1 MRAQARTKG
10 VQGER
15 PAAKTFVAPPRSDK
29 SIFALIAA
37 KDFTEW
43 TVPPTK
49 GVVHIKRSI
58 NGRIDKG
65 SISHNNR
72 EFVAPNVDKSRIKD
86 DITLVREDIKAVYH
100 ELFDKPLAEY
110 NAKQKRKDRRIKDY
124 YEHIYRGKQEK
135 PFYEL
140 IFQIGNTEDTHCGT
154 PEAVTATKALTEFV
168 NGFKERNPQI
178 RVFNAVIH
186 LDEDTPHVHID
197 FVPFTDLP
205 SKKGLS
211 VRNSLSKALEQQDFI
226 GQGKNETCTK
236 LWVESEKEQLAQ
248 VMRGYG
254 IEWEKLGTHEQ
265 HLDVLDYKK
274 KMRTREV
281 ALLENKVEVT
291 NHIIAERQRVLDDAD
306 TAIDRLDKEF
316 VEKTDAVEALDS
328 EIEDKTAELE
338 TTSEQLA
345 VNQLL
350 LQEITEKVSQIA
362 DIDNISVKHTVL
374 GGKVTLAADDYEK
387 VSVLAKK
394 QIAAENDSADKD
406 NEISRLS
413 EQVRELQAEQTSWK
427 EERSAL
433 RRTIDTLKGKV
444 SELSKNFET
453 LRGKYEKVMEFIE
466 KFDLMEKL
474 DKFLHPIKNIK
485 KHR

>member
-1 MRAQARTKG
+1 MTC
-10 VQGER
+10 
-15 PAAKTFVAPPRSDK
+15 T
-29 SIFALIAA
+29 
-37 KDFTEW
+37 
-43 TVPPTK
+43 PTK
-49 GVVHIKRSI
+49 GVVHIKRTIS
-58 NGRIDKG
+58 GRIDKG
-65 SISHNNR
+65 SVAHNNR
-72 EFVAPNVDKSRIKD
+72 EFAAPNVDRSRIKD
-86 DITLVREDIKAVYH
+86 DIILVREDIKAVYH

-110 NAKQKRKDRRIKDY
+110 NAKQKRKDRCIKDY

-154 PEAVTATKALTEFV
+154 PEAETATKALTDFV
-168 NGFKERNPQI
+168 QGFQKRNPQI

-205 SKKGLS
+205 AKKGLS
-211 VRNSLSKALEQQDFI
+211 VRNSLTKALEQQGI
-226 GQGKNETCTK
+226 VGQGKTETCTK
-236 LWVESEKEQLAQ
+236 LWVESEKEQLAA
-248 VMRGYG
+248 VMQGYG

-265 HLDVLDYKK
+265 HLEVLDYKK
-274 KMRTREV
+274 KMRAREV

-316 VEKTDAVEALDS
+316 TEKTDAVEVLES

-338 TTSEQLA
+338 TTSELLSA
-345 VNQLL
+345 NQQL
-350 LQEITEKVSQIA
+350 LQETAEKVAQIE
-362 DIDNISVKHTVL
+362 DIDRISIKHSVL

-387 VSVLAKK
+387 VSDLAKK

-413 EQVRELQAEQTSWK
+413 EQVKKLQK
-427 EERSAL
+427 EHAAWRDERSSL
-433 RRTIDTLKGKV
+433 RHTIDTLKGKV

-453 LRGKYEKVMEFIE
+453 LRGKYEKVMQFIE
-466 KFDLMEKL
+466 QLDLKEKL